1 MGTMPSSAVVSA
13 MSQNWSVYKERA
25 NWRTGL
31 LFFLWPLIASWQ
43 EDVLLSPITPGL
55 PLSDRALIGR
65 L

>member
-1 MGTMPSSAVVSA
+1 